1 MKIEWEQ
8 RVRVAESAPLSLV
21 AACCQAAEGVAL
33 PLAAHVVVTDDAEIR
48 ALNARTRGVDRA
60 TDVLSFPTVNYPA
73 GKTARGCEK
82 RLRAEYDPELGA
94 CLLGDIVISY
104 PRALEQAAEYGHS
117 ARRELCYLLAHG
129 LFHLMGYDH
138 MDPDEQ
144 KEMRAME
151 EKALGMAGIGA
162 RRGPGICDGRGAFGP
177 GPPGHGKRLL
187 PLQPLRRGRG
197 AAQRRRPGV
206 SGLQH
211 RKRQLRADQLR
222 RAHRAVQGRERGRAG
237 LHRHRHRVKRLR
249 ALPLRRMPPG
259 ARTSSRRGCGCW
271 SPGARARWTKP
282 LCPPCFPTASGPGTC
297 RTDTRGGARWAKPL
311 CPPCFPT
318 ASGPG
323 TCRTDTRGEGRGAAR
338 GRPAR
343 PLLPH
348 GFGPNGPARTDTQ
361 GEGEVDETTLPA
373 LLPHGFGPKDLPD

>member
-151 EKALGMAGIGA
+151 EKALGMAGIA
-162 RRGPGICDGRGAFGP
+162 RGEGPASVTDAELLALARLAMENSYWRAALFGPRPRGAFKTLNTPTTHTAVG
-177 GPPGHGKRLL
+177 GGVPPPHGRVFQGCNIENASFGLTNCAERTALFK
-187 PLQPLRRGRG
+187 
-197 AAQRRRPGV
+197 AV
-206 SGLQH
+206 S
-211 RKRQLRADQLR
+211 
-222 RAHRAVQGRERGRAG
+222 E
-237 LHRHRHRVKRLR
+237 
-249 ALPLRRMPPG
+249 G
-259 ARTSSRRGCGCW
+259 ARDFTAIAIASNGSAPYPCGACRQALNEFA
-271 SPGARARWTKP
+271 PGLRVLVTW
-282 LCPPCFPTASGPGTC
+282 
-297 RTDTRGGARWAKPL
+297 
-311 CPPCFPT
+311 
-318 ASGPG
+318 
-323 TCRTDTRGEGRGAAR
+323 
-338 GRPAR
+338 
-343 PLLPH
+343 
-348 GFGPNGPARTDTQ
+348 

-373 LLPHGFGPKDLPD
+373 LLPHGFGPRDLPD